1 MHDMK
6 ITAGLGALE
15 NLPRLASAGADEVFC
30 GYVPVSWL
38 EKYGNFTPLNRRE
51 VLLQGLQIDSMGDL
65 KLLRRM
71 AEDCG
76 VNVAL
81 TFNALYYLPEQLPL
95 LCELFMELK
104 QIGHPQ
110 CGCPFWYAGHDIGSG
125 V

>member
-15 NLPRLASAGADEVFC
+15 NLPRLAAAGADEVFC

-51 VLLQGLQIDSMGDL
+51 VLLQGLQIDSMSDL

-71 AEDCG
+71 A
-76 VNVAL
+76 
-81 TFNALYYLPEQLPL
+81 
-95 LCELFMELK
+95 
-104 QIGHPQ
+104 
-110 CGCPFWYAGHDIGSG
+110 
-125 V
+125 